1 MVDLNGDGK
10 NELLINSHEQ
20 DASKNGIFAL
30 TVPDD
35 IMSGTFE
42 KFTLADNFT
51 TDGDSPG
58 FPYAVH
64 PDGQTSERA
73 HILVAGDDDNSAF
86 LLTPKGDASK
96 FEYEKDLIV
105 NTGGAVGTLA
115 TYDIDG
121 DGWLEMLV
129 PNFTD
134 GNIEVFKMSEPSTPT
149 EFLQ

>member
-1 MVDLNGDGK
+1 
-10 NELLINSHEQ
+10 
-20 DASKNGIFAL
+20 
-30 TVPDD
+30 
-35 IMSGTFE
+35 MSGTFE

-96 FEYEKDLIV
+96 FEYAKDLIV

-134 GNIEVFKMSEPSTPT
+134 GNIEVFKMSDPSIHT